1 MKVKKV
7 IIEGFHNVDRKVYEF
22 DSINY
27 LYGRN
32 GVGKSTVL
40 QAVQLGLLGYVPGSN
55 KTVKGTWSHSNSRS
69 MSITVELDDNG
80 DFIEIQRIWE
90 NGKSIHV
97 KVSPEGYDVSSLVAE
112 LELPL
117 FNFDEFTHLTANK
130 LKEWFI
136 NYLPM
141 QIFTTDWNSELS
153 NSIKSLPNGVVD
165 NKLIEDSIEAISQF
179 HSSGVEEIRQANN
192 YFKTQLSFMK
202 KELERK
208 NSTIQSLIHYD
219 DYVEVYSEDEL
230 KQMIKNTEN
239 AIIQSRLALQSR
251 NRIKAIQKELAILE
265 NASRLLEDATE
276 RYQLSEIEL
285 NESSKE
291 LDTLESD
298 YSNVMSEYRSYDSV
312 VNSQGVC
319 PYTKSLCDEISTLRD
334 SHIEK
339 QRNLKEVG
347 DSYSAKIIQVRSRV
361 SVAKDKYD
369 RIRHDIM
376 MFENDVRR
384 RKQLEE
390 ELSTLTL
397 DSVVPDIDALESQLE
412 SYKDMYGKAVANKQY
427 NELNDVLVKD
437 KYRIENT
444 IDCLKL
450 WVKLT
455 DVNGLQSSNEYD
467 PFELLSDSINHV
479 LTNLLGS
486 TAAVKFNSENK
497 ANSFSFGIVRES
509 TYVPY
514 NLLSSGEKCIFILS
528 MYIGLLEY
536 TKSPLKLILID
547 DFLDHLDNENFE
559 NVFKL
564 LEQNTENQ
572 YILAGVKPISSDSC
586 NIIKI
591 VA

>member
-55 KTVKGTWSHSNSRS
+55 KTAKGTWSHSNSRS

-97 KVSPEGYDVSSLVAE
+97 KVSPEGYDISSLVAE

-179 HSSGVEEIRQANN
+179 HSAGVEEIRQANN

-285 NESSKE
+285 NEASKE

-361 SVAKDKYD
+361 SVAKDKHD

-497 ANSFSFGIVRES
+497 ANSFSFGVVRES

>member
-55 KTVKGTWSHSNSRS
+55 KTAKGTWSHSNSRS

-179 HSSGVEEIRQANN
+179 HSAGVEEIRQANN

-265 NASRLLEDATE
+265 NASTLLEDATE

-285 NESSKE
+285 NEASKE